1 MQLAINLLTL
11 LLVVLALFLGLL
23 ILLQLP
29 KKEAGITAAFGAE
42 STAAIFGAGSGTALT
57 QLTRWV
63 ATLFLS
69 LCLVIAVM
77 TSRHTTART
86 NRIREVINT
95 PAAATTPIPAANP
108 LGVTPVP
115 PAPVPSTSAAN
126 SGAVPA
132 APTSAAPTPA
142 VPPAP
147 TP

>member
-11 LLVVLALFLGLL
+11 VLVVLAMFLGLL

-57 QLTRWV
+57 QLTRWI
-63 ATLFLS
+63 ATAFLS

-86 NRIREVINT
+86 TKIREAVAT
-95 PAAATTPIPAANP
+95 PAAATTTINANP
-108 LGVTPVP
+108 APTAPAIVP
-115 PAPVPSTSAAN
+115 TN
-126 SGAVPA
+126 GARPA
-132 APTSAAPTPA
+132 APAPAAPAPIA
-142 VPPAP
+142 PAP
-147 TP
+147 SAPKP

>member
-11 LLVVLALFLGLL
+11 VLVVLAMFLGLL

-57 QLTRWV
+57 QLTRWI
-63 ATLFLS
+63 ATAFLG

-86 NRIREVINT
+86 TKIRDAVAT
-95 PAAATTPIPAANP
+95 PAAATTTINANPAAT
-108 LGVTPVP
+108 TPAI
-115 PAPVPSTSAAN
+115 APTN
-126 SGAVPA
+126 GAQPA
-132 APTSAAPTPA
+132 APA
-142 VPPAP
+142 PAP
-147 TP
+147 SAPKP

>member
-11 LLVVLALFLGLL
+11 VLVVLAMFLGLL

-57 QLTRWV
+57 QLTRWI
-63 ATLFLS
+63 ATAFLS

-86 NRIREVINT
+86 TRIREAVAT
-95 PAAATTPIPAANP
+95 PAAATTTVNANP
-108 LGVTPVP
+108 APTAPAIVP
-115 PAPVPSTSAAN
+115 TNATVPSAPAPVAPA
-126 SGAVPA
+126 PA
-132 APTSAAPTPA
+132 APTPSAPKP
-142 VPPAP
+142 
-147 TP
+147 

>member
-11 LLVVLALFLGLL
+11 VLVVLALFLGLL

-63 ATLFLS
+63 ATFFLT

-77 TSRHTTART
+77 TSRHTASRT
-86 NRIREVINT
+86 DKIREVINA

-108 LGVTPVP
+108 LGVTPVA
-115 PAPVPSTSAAN
+115 PAPAS
-126 SGAVPA
+126 
-132 APTSAAPTPA
+132 PTPA
-142 VPPAP
+142 VPAPAVP
-147 TP
+147 TAPKP